1 MKIMQ
6 RIPSDLLTC
15 LYNVNSLYCGTAV
28 KTKNPVVMILLAF
41 HLISFQSSFEFYFLS
56 CKITVKSAEDKAL
69 QVRMLSC
76 SFTGPEFESQDPHW
90 VT

>member
-28 KTKNPVVMILLAF
+28 KTKNPVVMAPLNF
-41 HLISFQSSFEFYFLS
+41 TFSV
-56 CKITVKSAEDKAL
+56 VK
-69 QVRMLSC
+69 
-76 SFTGPEFESQDPHW
+76 
-90 VT
+90 